1 MRGRQPSRLID
12 VPSLDS
18 IVRHQT
24 ALGRE
29 EVALL
34 HRLVADW
41 QLLADLAFGDL
52 VLWVL
57 DAEAKGYWAAA
68 QIRPTTG
75 ATTLA
80 DDVVGTFVPAV
91 HAPDLV
97 RAAANPHLSTEVDEV
112 EVDGEPVSVRY
123 VPVRR
128 RNRLVALVEHRSSV
142 GALRRPSRLE
152 DAYLEAA
159 RTLEAML
166 TAGTFPTESDS
177 ELAGSLRV
185 GDGMVRLDAR
195 GTVTY
200 ASPNAVSAYRRL
212 GVTGGLVGTELAAL
226 TQGLVGPR
234 RTDSAPLTMLG
245 GRTPDEGEVEGP
257 GATLLVRVV
266 PLSRGGEHDGALVL
280 LRDVT
285 ELRVRERELLSKDA
299 TIREIHHRVKN
310 NLQTVAALLRLQARR
325 MDSPQARTALVEAEQ
340 RVGSIALVH
349 ETLSQSFDETVAFDD
364 VADQLLRSVL
374 EVATADG
381 LQVEGHRIGS
391 FGQVSAEVATP
402 LALVLTEIVQNAGEH
417 AFAGRSSGRVT
428 VAVNRIR
435 NRLRLRVGDD
445 GAGLPDG
452 FDPRSSLGLSIVAT
466 LVESELDGRLTFD
479 SRPGAG
485 TTVSI
490 ELTL

>member
-1 MRGRQPSRLID
+1 M
-12 VPSLDS
+12 PSLDS

-24 ALGRE
+24 ALGRDD
-29 EVALL
+29 VALL

-41 QLLADLAFGDL
+41 QLVADLGFADL

-91 HAPDLV
+91 HAPHLT
-97 RAAANPHLSTEVDEV
+97 RAAENAHLSTEVDEV
-112 EVDGEPVSVRY
+112 EVDGEPVAVRY

-128 RNRLVALVEHRSSV
+128 DRRLVAVIENRSDV
-142 GALRRPSRLE
+142 GGLRRPSRLE
-152 DAYLEAA
+152 HAYLETA

-166 TAGTFPTESDS
+166 TEGTFPADAES

-185 GDGMVRLDAR
+185 GDGMVRLDQH
-195 GTVTY
+195 GIVTY

-212 GVTGGLVGTELAAL
+212 GLSGGLVGTELAAL
-226 TQGLVGPR
+226 TQGLVGARP
-234 RTDSAPLTMLG
+234 TDAAPLTMLG

-266 PLSRGGEHDGALVL
+266 PLTEGESHAGALVL

-325 MDSPQARTALVEAEQ
+325 MDSPQARAALVEAEQ

-374 EVATADG
+374 EVATSDG
-381 LQVEGHRIGS
+381 LRVRGHRIGS
-391 FGQVSAEVATP
+391 FGQVTAEAATP
-402 LALVLTEIVQNAGEH
+402 LALVLTEVVQNAGEH
-417 AFAGRSSGRVT
+417 AFVGRASGRVT

-435 NRLRLRVGDD
+435 NRLRLRVSDD
-445 GAGLPDG
+445 GSGLPAD
-452 FDPRSSLGLSIVAT
+452 FDPRSSLGLSIVST
-466 LVESELDGRLTFD
+466 LVESELDGRLTFA
-479 SRPGAG
+479 SRPGQG
-485 TTVSI
+485 TTVTI
-490 ELTL
+490 ELAL